1 MKFPELDGKALL
13 SPMAGVTDVAFR
25 TLCKQYGAAM
35 TYTEFVSSAA
45 LVRENKKTHELLVTD
60 PSENP
65 VAVQL
70 FGANEEEIAA
80 AAKIVEKDFDV
91 IDMNCGCPVHKV
103 IKTGAGSALLNDPPK
118 IGRLVKK
125 ITDAVSKPVTIK
137 IRAGINEQ
145 TINAVE
151 VAKAA
156 EAAGAAAIAVH
167 GRTQKQG
174 YIGLADWDVV
184 KAVKEAVSI
193 PVIGNG
199 DVYSAADFIEK
210 LLYSG
215 CDYIL
220 VARGA
225 IGNPSLFQ
233 EINKLSN
240 HLIRLKSEQKL
251 NTIEKD
257 DFFNNKNVQTLL
269 KEIETERKEKKSY
282 FLEYYALALQYKLP
296 FSQIKGQAL
305 HFTKGSRGGARLR
318 EGITKAT
325 NEEEL
330 LTFFQ

>member
-156 EAAGAAAIAVH
+156 EAAGAAAMQSME
-167 GRTQKQG
+167 GR
-174 YIGLADWDVV
+174 
-184 KAVKEAVSI
+184 
-193 PVIGNG
+193 
-199 DVYSAADFIEK
+199 
-210 LLYSG
+210 
-215 CDYIL
+215 
-220 VARGA
+220 
-225 IGNPSLFQ
+225 
-233 EINKLSN
+233 
-240 HLIRLKSEQKL
+240 KS
-251 NTIEKD
+251 
-257 DFFNNKNVQTLL
+257 
-269 KEIETERKEKKSY
+269 R
-282 FLEYYALALQYKLP
+282 
-296 FSQIKGQAL
+296 
-305 HFTKGSRGGARLR
+305 
-318 EGITKAT
+318 AT
-325 NEEEL
+325 AG
-330 LTFFQ
+330 